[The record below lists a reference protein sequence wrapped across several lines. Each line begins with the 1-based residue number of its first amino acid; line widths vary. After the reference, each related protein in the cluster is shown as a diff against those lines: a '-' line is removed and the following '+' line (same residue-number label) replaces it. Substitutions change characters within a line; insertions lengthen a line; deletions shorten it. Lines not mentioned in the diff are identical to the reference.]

1 MNKKGLSAA
10 RHGFT
15 LIELLIVIA
24 IIGILSVALVPT
36 GMSALKKARDGSR
49 VSNMASIKT
58 AMQQYVLDKTGCP
71 ADAAALDAYFDSGKT
86 PADPKNS
93 DPYTYV
99 IGTSTTTATNKSVYC
114 YALAELEYTTGKQ
127 GNFGPLYVT
136 GTTTKC
142 KDLIGA
148 TALTSDQIAALAF
161 TADYKCHVVYI
172 QK

>member
-1 MNKKGLSAA
+1 MNKK
-10 RHGFT
+10 GFT

-49 VSNMASIKT
+49 ISNMASIKT

-71 ADAAALDAYFDSGKT
+71 TALSDLNTYFDSGKT
-86 PADPKNS
+86 PEDPKNS
-93 DPYTYV
+93 DPYTYA
-99 IGTSTTTATNKSVYC
+99 IGTSTTTPANKSVYC

-127 GNFGPLYVT
+127 GNFGLLYVT

-142 KDLIGA
+142 NSLTGTA
-148 TALTSDQIAALAF
+148 ALTSDQIATLAF
-161 TADYKCHVVYI
+161 TTDYKCHVVYI